1 MTHNVRTCLWFRDG
15 RGPEAAR
22 FYCNLIPGSRVERS
36 FGADAGM
43 GQFTV
48 TDFSLAGT
56 PYQILDAGP
65 HFTLTE
71 AVSISVETDDQA
83 ETDRLSKQV
92 IIDRA
97 AAEIV
102 YRTVDS
108 RTSLVVRQYPDE
120 ARLRARAYLRAMDI
134 AREDNMRRNT
144 DLRI

>member
-1 MTHNVRTCLWFRDG
+1 MSADFNIKPVGASVAATYVEPASNGAKTAVQTQLPPEKAVTAPDPSLQVRNN
-15 RGPEAAR
+15 PQ
-22 FYCNLIPGSRVERS
+22 
-36 FGADAGM
+36 AD
-43 GQFTV
+43 
-48 TDFSLAGT
+48 S
-56 PYQILDAGP
+56 
-65 HFTLTE
+65 
-71 AVSISVETDDQA
+71 
-83 ETDRLSKQV
+83 DRLSKQV

-144 DLRI
+144 DLRV

>member
-1 MTHNVRTCLWFRDG
+1 MSADFNIKPVGASVTATYVEPASN
-15 RGPEAAR
+15 AAKTAVPTQ
-22 FYCNLIPGSRVERS
+22 LPP
-36 FGADAGM
+36 DK
-43 GQFTV
+43 TV
-48 TDFSLAGT
+48 TA
-56 PYQILDAGP
+56 PDASVQARINP
-65 HFTLTE
+65 H
-71 AVSISVETDDQA
+71 A

-108 RTSLVVRQYPDE
+108 ATSLVIRQYPDE